1 MLWLLLSSLAWAD
14 PVMIEAEGPGVVRV
28 RAAEGVVYMPACGG
42 VSWERFDP
50 EAKVFLPIPGL
61 PCGPLSAVLKVGP
74 DGVEATLKAV
84 LPPALEGG
92 FMWFGQSCS
101 LPESAR
107 TTSHFRWRD
116 VKGCPTTSAPIR
128 WSTGSEGSPCVGW
141 SGFLYK
147 TLTSNVRQPIPP
159 RRSRTTT

>member
-92 FMWFGQSCS
+92 VHVVRAVVLFARKCKDNKPFPLAGCEGLSHYFGPNQVV
-101 LPESAR
+101 
-107 TTSHFRWRD
+107 HG
-116 VKGCPTTSAPIR
+116 K
-128 WSTGSEGSPCVGW
+128 
-141 SGFLYK
+141 
-147 TLTSNVRQPIPP
+147 
-159 RRSRTTT
+159 

>member
-50 EAKVFLPIPGL
+50 EVKVFLPIPGL

-92 FMWFGQSCS
+92 VHVVRAVVLVARKCKDNKPFPLAGCEGLSHYFGPNQVV
-101 LPESAR
+101 
-107 TTSHFRWRD
+107 HG
-116 VKGCPTTSAPIR
+116 K
-128 WSTGSEGSPCVGW
+128 
-141 SGFLYK
+141 
-147 TLTSNVRQPIPP
+147 
-159 RRSRTTT
+159 